1 MADEQPSRQGQQQTA
16 FRRCE
21 KRYSRRDQELDLS
34 GVIDFR
40 SVDAPWPPT
49 NNADGVRRVRLTH
62 DLATPSSLPLEVFR
76 QKRPPAYALEAHP
89 GLIVI
94 PDALTDAGQRWLA
107 RKCLCDCTRSPNRT
121 NLDPFFEMPDRSL
134 FSLAFSPE
142 PPAGQAADA
151 HSASVSGA
159 MQGRTTMIRS
169 RAETDS
175 VQADVTRPKGKFY
188 TQSETP
194 AGLLGHLRWCTLGQQ
209 YNWTTKQYD
218 LGTSTFDKDLD
229 ALMRAIAE
237 AITDPVIILGH
248 ADDEQ
253 PQPWPSSYDGRM
265 FVSQAGIV
273 NFYDQR
279 TTMAGHVDKTEENM
293 DAPLISTSVGLT
305 CVYLVGGV
313 TRDTEPTAFL
323 LRSGDVLAMCGR
335 SRLAFHGVPRV
346 LPDTAPLYLSDPE
359 SGATDV
365 EATEYPQ
372 WGHFAEYLAT
382 HRINCNARKCS

>member
-1 MADEQPSRQGQQQTA
+1 MVDEQPSRQGQQTA

-40 SVDAPWPPT
+40 NVSAPQPLAD
-49 NNADGVRRVRLTH
+49 NAEGMRRVCLTH
-62 DLATPSSLPLEVFR
+62 DLATPPSLPFEVFR
-76 QKRPPAYALEAHP
+76 QKRPPAYTLEAHS

-107 RKCLCDCTRSPNRT
+107 RKCLCDCTRPPNRT
-121 NLDPFFEMPDRSL
+121 NLDPFFEMPEKSL
-134 FSLAFSPE
+134 FSLAFSRE
-142 PPAGQAADA
+142 LPAEEAVDVP
-151 HSASVSGA
+151 S
-159 MQGRTTMIRS
+159 TTMIRS

-175 VQADVTRPKGKFY
+175 VQADVTRPKGNFY

-218 LGTSTFDKDLD
+218 LGTSAFDKDID

-237 AITDPVIILGH
+237 AITDPVIIPGD

-253 PQPWPSSYDGRM
+253 LQPWPSSYDGRM
-265 FVSQAGIV
+265 FVSQAGII
-273 NFYDQR
+273 NYYDQR

-293 DAPLISTSVGLT
+293 DAPLISTSIGLT

-313 TRDTEPTAFL
+313 TRDTEPAAFL

-346 LPDTAPLYLSDPE
+346 LPDTAPLYLSNPE
-359 SGATDV
+359 SGAADA
-365 EATEYPQ
+365 EASEYPE
-372 WGHFAEYLAT
+372 WKHFAQYLT
-382 HRINCNARKCS
+382 KHRINCNARKCS